1 MDYFILKTTDG
12 QYWCINSI
20 VRCKNQSGVDIT
32 TFVCSGIATIIE
44 TSRVVSIT
52 PSTPTP

>member
-20 VRCKNQSGVDIT
+20 VRCKNQNGEDIT
-32 TFVCSGIATIIE
+32 TFVCSGIATTIE
-44 TSRVVSIT
+44 TSRIVSIT
-52 PSTPTP
+52 PSTPA